1 MGVVE
6 AQMRLEDYIR
16 DIPDFPQPGII
27 FKDITPLLGA
37 PEAFREVVK
46 RMAEPLRGRDL
57 DAVVSVEARGFLF
70 GSALAY
76 ELGLPIVP
84 ARKRGK
90 LPYDVISV
98 TYTLEYGEDSIEMHT
113 DGVTSGQRV
122 AVVDDV
128 LATGG
133 TLAAA
138 CQLVEKAG
146 AKIDIL
152 SLVVELAFLEG
163 RDKLQGYEISSVI
176 TY

>member
-1 MGVVE
+1 
-6 AQMRLEDYIR
+6 MRLEDYIR
-16 DIPDFPQPGII
+16 DIPDFPKPGII

-37 PEAFREVVK
+37 QEAFREAVK
-46 RMAEPLRGRDL
+46 RMAAPLRGRNL

-70 GSALAY
+70 GAALAY
-76 ELGLPIVP
+76 ELSLPIVP

-98 TYTLEYGEDSIEMHT
+98 TYTLEYGEDAMEMHT
-113 DGVTSGQRV
+113 DGVMAGQRV

-133 TLAAA
+133 TLEAA

-146 AKIDIL
+146 AIVDVL
-152 SLVVELAFLEG
+152 SLVVELSFLEG